1 MSEAALA
8 GLALPMTTVN
18 ASYGASM
25 TNIDAFQAAIGKAQM
40 GGGMGGGV
48 PSVPGAESPTLRA
61 MTVTLEKLNLEAK
74 MIAEKASVA
83 EGKGATMTP
92 GEMVM
97 MTVRCHEFM
106 FHCQLTSNVANRT
119 SDGIQQLFR
128 QQS

>member
-1 MSEAALA
+1 MDAAQFA
-8 GLALPMTTVN
+8 GMNLPASTVN
-18 ASYGASM
+18 APYNASVA
-25 TNIDAFQAAIGKAQM
+25 NIDAFQMAMNKAEMGSTAA
-40 GGGMGGGV
+40 
-48 PSVPGAESPTLRA
+48 PAESSTLKA
-61 MTVTLEKLNLEAK
+61 MTVTLEKLNLESK
-74 MIAEKASVA
+74 VISEKASEFGA
-83 EGKGATMTP
+83 KGAAMTP

>member
-1 MSEAALA
+1 MSDLAALVSA
-8 GLALPMTTVN
+8 NVN
-18 ASYGASM
+18 FAPTHVPYGASLG
-25 TNIDAFQAAIGKAQM
+25 NVDAFQLAMTKAEHGNTIQ
-40 GGGMGGGV
+40 
-48 PSVPGAESPTLRA
+48 PKESSALRA
-61 MTVTLEKLNLEAK
+61 VTTTLERLNLDAK
-74 MIAEKASVA
+74 MIAEKASAA
-83 EGKGATMTP
+83 EAKGASMTP